1 MSVIIGIIIALL
13 VLLFIILTRHFLL
26 KKQIRSLTAQ
36 IDTLVRGSSEK
47 ILDIALIDRD
57 LEHLAGT
64 LNQYYAKQRYAVAC
78 ALQHEDHL
86 KESIANISHDL
97 RTPLTVIIGHLQLLQ
112 KSEPTVEQNQRI
124 TAALHKAGRMKEL
137 IGTFYDLS
145 LLDSEQAVPVKEQL
159 NLTNLLINFLTENAP
174 LFESNNICPEILLPD
189 NSVFIHSDRNM
200 LERIL
205 QNLLTNA
212 ARYSSGSV
220 RIQLSEAPD
229 GKAVLCFQ
237 NTVPNGADFDAG
249 RLFERFYT
257 GDRSRHNESTGL
269 GLAVVKTLVDKL
281 EGQISAAAESDVLT
295 ITIIL

>member
-1 MSVIIGIIIALL
+1 MIGIIIILL
-13 VLLFIILTRHFLL
+13 VLLFILLIRHLLL
-26 KKQIRSLTAQ
+26 KNQIRNLSAQ
-36 IDTLVRGSSEK
+36 IDALVRGSSEK
-47 ILDIALIDRD
+47 MLDIALIDRD

-64 LNQYYAKQRYAVAC
+64 LNQYYAKQRYTVAC

-112 KSEPTVEQNQRI
+112 KSELPPSQSQRV
-124 TAALHKAGRMKEL
+124 TAALHKTGRMKEL
-137 IGTFYDLS
+137 IATFYDLS

-159 NLTNLLINFLTENAP
+159 NLSNLLINSLTDHAP
-174 LFESNNICPEILLPD
+174 LFESKDILPEILLPGR
-189 NSVFIHSDRNM
+189 SVFICSDRNM

-205 QNLLTNA
+205 QNLLANA
-212 ARYSSGSV
+212 ARYSSGCV

-229 GKAVLCFQ
+229 GKAVLRFQ
-237 NTVPNGADFDAG
+237 NTVPKGADFDAG

-257 GDRSRHNESTGL
+257 GDKSRHNESTGL

-281 EGQISAAAESDVLT
+281 EGQISAAVESDMLT